1 MVSLGSDRVDI
12 FGLDQVG
19 PGPMAGAIRD
29 DRLEVISLKKT
40 IRYEVKRNNHRWEE
54 GL

>member
-1 MVSLGSDRVDI
+1 MVAAAAASFNNGPSLGSARVDI

-19 PGPMAGAIRD
+19 PGPIESAIRD

-40 IRYEVKRNNHRWEE
+40 IRYE
-54 GL
+54 